1 MAPSKKTKEARF
13 QFHSRGARLDVLPLD
28 AGFILTVGPA
38 SLWLDHETAEET
50 VLLLADAIDARYGLA
65 GARRSSN

>member
-13 QFHSRGARLDVLPLD
+13 QFHFRGARPDVLPLD
-28 AGFILTVGPA
+28 TGFILTFGPA
-38 SLWLDHETAEET
+38 ALWLDHEIAEET

-65 GARRSSN
+65 GARRRSN